1 MKRIITIIFLSLIYS
16 DMAFAQ
22 SQNVTSAAILLK
34 QYNSE
39 KDKSVK
45 ELKITEAKELI
56 DKAFLNE
63 KTSNEPKM
71 WMYRAKIYLK
81 VAFNHNSLDPNAI
94 FKATESHIK
103 CMQPHPK
110 KKKKIIIYKRWSEDE
125 VLEGLIQCGAKLFE
139 MGVNAYQEKNYSN
152 AISYYNRI
160 LDVLPFDEEGQLKR
174 MNISKETIYLNS
186 YLASKELND
195 NNQSK
200 EFLQF
205 LIDANFN
212 DPRIY
217 AWMSNIY
224 LDEKNSDKAIEYLS
238 SGREMYDTDE
248 YLIGA
253 EINLYIK
260 LERTEDLVGK
270 LSAAIEIDPENERL
284 LLNRA
289 NIYFDIK
296 NIESAE
302 KDYEKVLSIDPAN
315 FTANYILGVI
325 NFNKATD
332 AINRANATS
341 NNSTY
346 NRLKKESDNYYQR
359 ALPYIVRA
367 AEIDPNHK
375 ENLTSLKELYYRIGD
390 YVKSEEV
397 KKQIAAIK

>member
-1 MKRIITIIFLSLIYS
+1 
-16 DMAFAQ
+16 
-22 SQNVTSAAILLK
+22 
-34 QYNSE
+34 
-39 KDKSVK
+39 
-45 ELKITEAKELI
+45 
-56 DKAFLNE
+56 
-63 KTSNEPKM
+63 
-71 WMYRAKIYLK
+71 
-81 VAFNHNSLDPNAI
+81 
-94 FKATESHIK
+94 
-103 CMQPHPK
+103 
-110 KKKKIIIYKRWSEDE
+110 
-125 VLEGLIQCGAKLFE
+125 
-139 MGVNAYQEKNYSN
+139 
-152 AISYYNRI
+152 
-160 LDVLPFDEEGQLKR
+160 
-174 MNISKETIYLNS
+174 
-186 YLASKELND
+186 
-195 NNQSK
+195 
-200 EFLQF
+200 
-205 LIDANFN
+205 
-212 DPRIY
+212 
-217 AWMSNIY
+217 
-224 LDEKNSDKAIEYLS
+224 
-238 SGREMYDTDE
+238 MYDTDE